1 MNRVFGLGKE
11 NLKYVNRLKRRI
23 FYCIISLT
31 VILNIFVSAGFNLQ
45 KLSHDN
51 EGKAFFVVDLQ
62 HDLAKEQ
69 KEELEKMF
77 WKMEGV
83 KSLQYLSKEKSF
95 LTLQKELN
103 ISIPM
108 KDNPLSDS
116 IVVYLERNSDVEKI
130 QEGLENQEAVK
141 EVFQDTDYLKKIQKN
156 NEMYRI
162 LMYVSL
168 GSSILIFGLLIY
180 LFKAVSAF
188 DFFNCINAISED
200 KYNLARSKRRNL
212 IPFTLSTLLGEVIF
226 FHIYIYVRKIFIQ
239 YQSDFSLLQYWN
251 TLLWHLGIVLLINII
266 VWILPISISGI
277 DGEEE

>member
-11 NLKYVNRLKRRI
+11 NLKYVNRLKRRV

-45 KLSHDN
+45 KLSHLN

-62 HDLAKEQ
+62 HDLGKEQ

-77 WKMEGV
+77 WKLEGV
-83 KSLQYLSKEKSF
+83 KQVQYLSKEKSF
-95 LTLQKELN
+95 LELQKELN

-130 QEGLENQEAVK
+130 QEDLEKQEAVK
-141 EVFQDTDYLKKIQKN
+141 EVFQDAEYLQQIQKN
-156 NEMYRI
+156 NEMYI
-162 LMYVSL
+162 TLMYVAA
-168 GSSILIFGLLIY
+168 GSSVLIFGLLIY
-180 LFKAVSAF
+180 LFKAAASF
-188 DFFNCINAISED
+188 DFFNCINVIQDD

-212 IPFTLSTLLGEVIF
+212 IPFTLSTILGEVIF

-239 YQSDFSLLQYWN
+239 YHSDFLLLEYWN
-251 TLLWHLGIVLLINII
+251 TLLWHLGILVLVNLI